1 MRQCGLP
8 GSRRSKSPHRRS
20 VKADLPDPDDL
31 RSLDEVGS
39 SPAGESRVLP
49 GLEDAED
56 GERAAGASAETG
68 KSRKKDRNGLVEA
81 LFLVLIALVLALTLK
96 TYVAEA
102 YEIKGRSMFPTFE
115 NGQRVVVL
123 KAFYD
128 IEREDIVVFTSKDD
142 RAKDL
147 IKRVVG
153 LPGETV
159 RIVAGQVYI
168 NGVELPEAY
177 ARHTDRDRNERP
189 LERRIPPGHY
199 YVLGDNRPDSH
210 DSRSFEEIPAV
221 NIKGKVLF
229 RWWPFGEFKSF

>member
-1 MRQCGLP
+1 
-8 GSRRSKSPHRRS
+8 

-31 RSLDEVGS
+31 RSLGE
-39 SPAGESRVLP
+39 AGLP
-49 GLEDAED
+49 GYPTGPAPGED
-56 GERAAGASAETG
+56 GLPVPAFPPILPPPILPAATIVEG
-68 KSRKKDRNGLVEA
+68 KSKSKKDRNGLVEA

-128 IEREDIVVFTSKDD
+128 IEREDIVVFTSKED

-159 RIVAGQVYI
+159 RIIAGQVYI

>member
-1 MRQCGLP
+1 
-8 GSRRSKSPHRRS
+8 
-20 VKADLPDPDDL
+20 VKEDSLHPDD
-31 RSLDEVGS
+31 RS
-39 SPAGESRVLP
+39 SP
-49 GLEDAED
+49 D
-56 GERAAGASAETG
+56 GEGPSGTEDDFSIESLSVDGDFAEHLGKDASGAPG
-68 KSRKKDRNGLVEA
+68 KANGKKERNGLLEA

-102 YEIKGRSMFPTFE
+102 YEIKGKSMFPTFE

-123 KAFYD
+123 KAFYE
-128 IEREDIVVFTSKDD
+128 IKREDIIVFTSKEDPS
-142 RAKDL
+142 KDL

-159 RIVAGQVYI
+159 RIAGGQVYI

-177 ARHTDRDRNERP
+177 AQHDDRDRRERP
-189 LERRIPPGHY
+189 LERRIPAGHY

-210 DSRSFEEIPAV
+210 DSRSFEEVPAT

-229 RWWPFGEFKSF
+229 RWWPFGEFRSF